1 MKPKELLA
9 SNMEYN
15 SGRGRLIIPEYGRH
29 IQKLV
34 EYAVQL
40 EDREERNKLAQ
51 AIITVMGQLNP
62 QLRDITD
69 FKHKLWDHLFIISDF
84 KLDVD
89 SPYEKPT
96 ALTYKVKPNRVPY
109 PKHNIRYRHY
119 GGVVEQMVKEVA
131 VLEEGPNKDQIVLNL
146 ANFMKM
152 LYVSWNKDSVTDS
165 EIFGHI
171 TELSGGKIIISD
183 DMRLNENVEIQA
195 GLRPVSKKSA
205 KKSRVRLSS
214 NGNGRPYKK

>member
-1 MKPKELLA
+1 M
-9 SNMEYN
+9 NVEYN
-15 SGRGRLIIPEYGRH
+15 TGRGRLIIPEYGRH
-29 IQKLV
+29 VQKLI

-40 EDREERNKLAQ
+40 EDREERNKMAR
-51 AIITVMGQLNP
+51 AIVNVMGQLNP

-96 ALTYKVKPNRVPY
+96 ELTYRVKPNRVAY

-119 GGVVEQMVKEVA
+119 GGVIEQMVREVSE
-131 VLEEGPNKDQIVLNL
+131 LEEGPKRDQLVLNL

-152 LYVSWNKDSVTDS
+152 LYVNWNKDSVTDA
-165 EIFGHI
+165 EIFEHI
-171 TELSGGKIIISD
+171 RELSKGKVIVKED
-183 DMRLNENVEIQA
+183 TRLQENVDVPPN
-195 GLRPVSKKSA
+195 LKVPA
-205 KKSRVRLSS
+205 KKMSKRSRSRMP
-214 NGNGRPYKK
+214 GNGSSKNYRK